1 MDDEVRELMDKV
13 AGFFDK
19 KGVALESKYFVCKR
33 MSDDYFA
40 DIWSDED
47 SVEEDVLDDGFEFE
61 KDSVEEDVLD
71 DGFEFEEDSVE
82 EDSVED
88 EVVVPYKV
96 PRLNSSPGSIKAKLK
111 GFGAKSVKGGV

>member
-61 KDSVEEDVLD
+61 
-71 DGFEFEEDSVE
+71 

>member
-61 KDSVEEDVLD
+61 
-71 DGFEFEEDSVE
+71 EDSVE